1 MKKILTIL
9 FIFIFHVTANNSHQK
24 FVIPKKTEPEI
35 KKTYTGI
42 DISKYQKINWKEIE
56 KLDFIICKKSEGITL
71 EDLKFRENINNIKC
85 LKGIYHFFRPQYS
98 GIDQANFFLKDM
110 DTIKIDLKPIID
122 VEWSKWWSNENNTNI
137 GISRLNDMIK
147 TIEVKFGM
155 KPIIY
160 TSPLFWNKFIGNKI
174 DLNGVNLWVADW
186 RGDTIPELPNGF
198 KNWHLWQQSSNK
210 KIKGIDGDV
219 DWNITNSIDSLIIN

>member
-1 MKKILTIL
+1 
-9 FIFIFHVTANNSHQK
+9 
-24 FVIPKKTEPEI
+24 
-35 KKTYTGI
+35 
-42 DISKYQKINWKEIE
+42 
-56 KLDFIICKKSEGITL
+56 
-71 EDLKFRENINNIKC
+71 
-85 LKGIYHFFRPQYS
+85 
-98 GIDQANFFLKDM
+98 
-110 DTIKIDLKPIID
+110 
-122 VEWSKWWSNENNTNI
+122 
-137 GISRLNDMIK
+137 MIK